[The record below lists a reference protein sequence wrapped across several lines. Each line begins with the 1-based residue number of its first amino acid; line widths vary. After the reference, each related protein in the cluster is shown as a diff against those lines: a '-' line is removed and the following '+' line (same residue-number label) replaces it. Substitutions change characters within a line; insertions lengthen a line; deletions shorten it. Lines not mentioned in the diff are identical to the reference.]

1 MTKNYFILEEGI
13 ETIDDLKSRYS
24 FDFYV
29 RNVIVPIVQ
38 NKQYY
43 FLYQNQL
50 VPQYL
55 YAFDKKRNKIVDFI
69 GKVENIKE
77 DFNEVADIL
86 ELESSVMDKI
96 HINKTQRDSQ
106 DYRDYYTEETKQI
119 IEKVYQTDMQAFGYK
134 Y

>member
-1 MTKNYFILEEGI
+1 
-13 ETIDDLKSRYS
+13 
-24 FDFYV
+24 
-29 RNVIVPIVQ
+29 
-38 NKQYY
+38 
-43 FLYQNQL
+43 

>member
-1 MTKNYFILEEGI
+1 MQT
-13 ETIDDLKSRYS
+13 
-24 FDFYV
+24 FYLP
-29 RNVIVPIVQ
+29 NSG
-38 NKQYY
+38 
-43 FLYQNQL
+43 
-50 VPQYL
+50 
-55 YAFDKKRNKIVDFI
+55 NKIVDFI

>member
-1 MTKNYFILEEGI
+1 M
-13 ETIDDLKSRYS
+13 
-24 FDFYV
+24 
-29 RNVIVPIVQ
+29 
-38 NKQYY
+38 
-43 FLYQNQL
+43 
-50 VPQYL
+50 PQYL

-119 IEKVYQTDMQAFGYK
+119 IEKSVKIIRTISFNED
-134 Y
+134 